1 MDTRKTRT
9 WAEVSLG
16 ALRHN
21 VVEMQRAL
29 PDGCGLL
36 GVVKADAY
44 GHGASEIAAA
54 LRECGCRYLAVACP
68 QEALA
73 LRQAGETMP
82 ILILG
87 AVDAAF
93 ASDMAANDITLSVEC
108 AEKGRALSAAL
119 RGGERLR
126 IHLKLDTGMGRY
138 GFLPSETD
146 KILSVYS
153 YMDAIAVTGIYT
165 HLHSAF
171 CNKKQTLEQAGC
183 FHTVLAAVTAAGYD
197 PGLTHISNS
206 AALLRFPELTLGAVR
221 VGSAILGRL
230 SFKGSYGLKRIGTC
244 EATVEELRWLPK
256 GHTCGYGAG
265 WRAKKP
271 TRIAVLPVGW
281 YNGFGCQMGNDLSRR
296 KDSLRG
302 IFSNL
307 RHLIFG
313 RKGYTVL
320 LGGKRCRVLGHI
332 GMLHTVVDVTN
343 VNCKLGDKAV
353 FDVNPLMLKGV
364 DVVFQ

>member
-1 MDTRKTRT
+1 M
-9 WAEVSLG
+9 VSF
-16 ALRHN
+16 RS
-21 VVEMQRAL
+21 V
-29 PDGCGLL
+29 
-36 GVVKADAY
+36 
-44 GHGASEIAAA
+44 I
-54 LRECGCRYLAVACP
+54 
-68 QEALA
+68 
-73 LRQAGETMP
+73 RQ
-82 ILILG
+82 LQ
-87 AVDAAF
+87 
-93 ASDMAANDITLSVEC
+93 
-108 AEKGRALSAAL
+108 EKGF
-119 RGGERLR
+119 
-126 IHLKLDTGMGRY
+126 D
-138 GFLPSETD
+138 
-146 KILSVYS
+146 V
-153 YMDAIAVTGIYT
+153 GIC
-165 HLHSAF
+165 H
-171 CNKKQTLEQAGC
+171 CC
-183 FHTVLAAVTAAGYD
+183 
-197 PGLTHISNS
+197 NS
-206 AALLRFPELTLGAVR
+206 AGLLRFPNYAMDAVR

-230 SFKGSYGLKRIGTC
+230 SFKGSFNLKRVGTL
-244 EATVEELRWLPK
+244 EATVDELRWLPK

-281 YNGFGCQMGNDLSRR
+281 YNGFGCQMGNDLTRR

-320 LGGKRCRVLGHI
+320 LGGKRCQVLGHI